1 MFLPSFSHCFRC
13 PFHLYVHVCIIQKCA
28 SFPYQHSTVT
38 ITLCL
43 WTCNDSPTDIIKIIL
58 MFKQYVPMKYVV
70 FSFSYN
76 IPCVCS
82 YCYMHILH
90 LELWNVFF
98 LNSVTGECAS
108 YPCANGG
115 SCVGGIDSYECKCMP
130 GFTGTQCI
138 TGIVIHSNRL
148 LRGQHYKYTMNV

>member
-1 MFLPSFSHCFRC
+1 MPFPPVRSRMHHPEVCLLSLSTFNSDHNTLPMDMQRLTHW
-13 PFHLYVHVCIIQKCA
+13 Y
-28 SFPYQHSTVT
+28 Y
-38 ITLCL
+38 
-43 WTCNDSPTDIIKIIL
+43 KIIL